1 MPTRRSFLGSTAAAA
16 LATSTAFPSE
26 AQQGGAWPERPVRLI
41 SPYGPGGSN
50 DISARILAEEL
61 GRRLGQQFNVE
72 NRAGAGTRL
81 ANEAVAH
88 APPDGYTLLYAAAPF
103 ATVDALYGKL
113 AYDTRKDFQPI
124 VLTVLGPVF
133 LIVNAESPFKTAADL
148 IAYGKAKPAGLTFAS
163 PGSGSGP
170 HLTAELLFKEAG
182 VKGLNVHYRGDATA
196 YTDLL
201 AGRVDAT
208 LTAITSALPHIQSGK
223 LRVLAVASEER
234 SPIFPA
240 APTLREQGLPN
251 VVGYGW
257 FGLIAP
263 AGTPARIVE
272 RLNAE
277 ANRALNEPALRQRL
291 IALGLQPRGG
301 TPAEFAGFIEA
312 ETRKWSEVV
321 RSAGIKGD

>member
-1 MPTRRSFLGSTAAAA
+1 MTTRRSFLGSTAAAA
-16 LATSTAFPSE
+16 FGAATALPSP
-26 AQQGGAWPERPVRLI
+26 AQQGAWPERPVRLI
-41 SPYGPGGSN
+41 SPYGAGGSN

-88 APPDGYTLLYAAAPF
+88 AQPDGYTLLYAAAPF
-103 ATVDALYGKL
+103 AIAETLYGKL
-113 AYDTRKDFQPI
+113 AYDVRKDFQPI
-124 VLTVLGPVF
+124 TLTVLGPLF
-133 LIVNAESPFKTAADL
+133 LIVNADSPFRTPADL
-148 IAYGKAKPAGLTFAS
+148 IAYGKTKPGGLTFAS

-170 HLTAELLFKEAG
+170 HMAAELLFKEAG
-182 VKGLNVHYRGDATA
+182 VKGLNVHFRGDATA
-196 YTDLL
+196 YTELL

-208 LTAITSALPHIQSGK
+208 LTAITSALPHIQAGR
-223 LRVLAVASEER
+223 LRVLGVASEER
-234 SPIFPA
+234 SPVYPQA
-240 APTLREQGLPN
+240 ATLREQGLPT

-263 AGTPARIVE
+263 AGTPAPIVA
-272 RLNAE
+272 RLQAE
-277 ANRALNEPALRQRL
+277 TNRALVDPAIRQRL

-301 TPAEFAGFIEA
+301 TPAEFSAFIDA
-312 ETRKWSEVV
+312 ETRKWGEVI

>member
-1 MPTRRSFLGSTAAAA
+1 MTDRRTFVARTAVLLGGAAACGPL
-16 LATSTAFPSE
+16 LAQT
-26 AQQGGAWPERPVRLI
+26 WPERPVRVI

-50 DISARILAEEL
+50 DISARILCEEL

-72 NRAGAGTRL
+72 NRPGAGTRL
-81 ANEAVAH
+81 ANDAVAH
-88 APPDGYTLLYAAAPF
+88 ALPDGYTLLYAAAPF
-103 ATVDALYGKL
+103 ATTEALYGKL
-113 AYDTRKDFQPI
+113 SYDLRKDFQPI
-124 VLTVLGPVF
+124 ALTVLGPVF
-133 LIVNAESPFKTAADL
+133 LIVNAETPFKTAADL
-148 IAYGKAKPAGLTFAS
+148 IAYGKAKPGGLTFAS

-257 FGLIAP
+257 FGFIAP
-263 AGTPARIVE
+263 AGTPARTVE
-272 RLNAE
+272 RLHAE
-277 ANRALNEPALRQRL
+277 INRALNDAAVRQKL
-291 IALGLQPRGG
+291 ISLGLQPRGG
-301 TPAEFAGFIEA
+301 TPAEFASFIDA
-312 ETRKWSEVV
+312 ETRKWGEVI